1 MFIHYIYK
9 SSNML
14 NFSVFMEKSAL
25 AQGSLDMKSPMKMDI
40 AKKLINL
47 GAVKFSPQNPFTY
60 ASGLKGPIYCDNRL
74 ILSQVEFRDQ
84 VIAAFIE
91 VLKVNK
97 LDYDHLG
104 GIATAGIPHAA
115 FVADRL
121 KRSMVYVRPK
131 AKDHGRK
138 NQVEGLYK
146 AGDKVVLFEDLVNQG
161 ASLEDSMAGLN
172 GAELKCDAC
181 LCVVDYEMK
190 GAQERLRNLS
200 IQLFPLTDFT
210 SLTNAAFELNLV
222 DQDGMNL
229 LKEWHADPKAWSAK
243 F

>member
-1 MFIHYIYK
+1 
-9 SSNML
+9 
-14 NFSVFMEKSAL
+14 
-25 AQGSLDMKSPMKMDI
+25 MDI
-40 AKKLINL
+40 AKNLINL
-47 GAVKFSPQNPFTY
+47 GAVKFSPTAPFTY

-84 VIAAFIE
+84 VIASFME
-91 VLKVNK
+91 VIKINK
-97 LDYDHLG
+97 LQFDHLG

-138 NQVEGLYK
+138 NQVEGLFNPNE
-146 AGDKVVLFEDLVNQG
+146 KVLLFEDLVNQG
-161 ASLEDSMAGLN
+161 ASLEDSMAGLR

-181 LCVVDYEMK
+181 LCVVDYEMQ
-190 GAQERLRNLS
+190 GAKERLRNLS

-210 SLTNAAFELNLV
+210 SLINSAFELNLI
-222 DQDGMNL
+222 DQDGLNL

>member
-1 MFIHYIYK
+1 
-9 SSNML
+9 ML
-14 NFSVFMEKSAL
+14 KFSDFMEKSAL
-25 AQGSLDMKSPMKMDI
+25 AQRPSVMKSPMKMDI
-40 AKKLINL
+40 AKNLINL

-84 VIAAFIE
+84 VISSFI
-91 VLKVNK
+91 KVIEENK
-97 LDYDHLG
+97 LTFDHLG

-115 FVADRL
+115 FVADRM

-146 AGDKVVLFEDLVNQG
+146 TGDKVLLFEDLVNQG

-172 GAELKCDAC
+172 GAGLKCDAC
-181 LCVVDYEMK
+181 LCVVDYEMS

-200 IQLFPLTDFT
+200 IQLFALTDFT
-210 SLTNAAFELNLV
+210 SLTMAAFELNLINK
-222 DQDGMNL
+222 DGLTL

>member
-1 MFIHYIYK
+1 
-9 SSNML
+9 
-14 NFSVFMEKSAL
+14 MEKSAL
-25 AQGSLDMKSPMKMDI
+25 VGGPNYMKSPMKMDI
-40 AKKLINL
+40 AKNLINL

-74 ILSQVEFRDQ
+74 ILSHVEFRDQ
-84 VIAAFIE
+84 VIQSFIDVIKE
-91 VLKVNK
+91 NGLSF
-97 LDYDHLG
+97 DHLG

-146 AGDKVVLFEDLVNQG
+146 AGDKVLLFEDLVNQG

-172 GAELKCDAC
+172 GAELKCDGC
-181 LCVVDYEMK
+181 LCVVDYEMA
-190 GAQERLRNLS
+190 GAKERLKNQS
-200 IQLFPLTDFT
+200 IQLFSLTDFT
-210 SLTNAAFELNLV
+210 SLTMAAFELNLIN
-222 DQDGMNL
+222 QDGLNL
-229 LKEWHADPKAWSAK
+229 LREWHADPKAWSAK